1 MVLGNGLVGKRF
13 HSYSEEDQFLIFA
26 SGVSNS
32 KTTNQE
38 VYDREIK
45 LLRQT
50 VREHIDRS
58 IVYFSTCS
66 IYDPDEKNS
75 EYVRHK
81 QNIEEFIQ
89 TNARQYNIF
98 RVSNLAGNSSNPN
111 TVLNFF
117 YYHIKNDINFNLWIN
132 ACRNLIDIDDA
143 YVIIDHLLKTQVFP
157 NQIVNIANPINHPVK
172 EIISTIESF
181 LDVKSNYIE
190 INKGNCFEID
200 ISLMKPVADDL
211 KIKFTPDYLPA
222 LLRKYFRVV

>member
-98 RVSNLAGNSSNPN
+98 RV
-111 TVLNFF
+111 
-117 YYHIKNDINFNLWIN
+117 
-132 ACRNLIDIDDA
+132 
-143 YVIIDHLLKTQVFP
+143 
-157 NQIVNIANPINHPVK
+157 
-172 EIISTIESF
+172 
-181 LDVKSNYIE
+181 YIE

-222 LLRKYFRVV
+222 LLRKYF

>member
-1 MVLGNGLVGKRF
+1 MVGKRF
-13 HSYSEEDQFLIFA
+13 YSYSEEDKFLIFA

-50 VREHIDRS
+50 VREYGDKS
-58 IVYFSTCS
+58 IIYFSTCS

-89 TNARQYNIF
+89 ANARQYNIF
-98 RVSNLAGNSSNPN
+98 RVSNLAGHSSNPN

-117 YYHIKNDINFNLWIN
+117 YYHIKNDINFNLWIR

-143 YVIIDHLLKTQVFP
+143 YLIIDYILKNHLFP
-157 NQIVNIANPINHPVK
+157 NQIVNIANPVNHAVK
-172 EIISTIESF
+172 EIIAAIELF
-181 LDVKSNYIE
+181 LNIKSNYIE
-190 INKGNCFEID
+190 IAKGNCFDID

-211 KIKFTPDYLPA
+211 EIKFNPGYLNG
-222 LLRKYFRVV
+222 LLRKYF

>member
-38 VYDREIK
+38 VYEREIK
-45 LLRQT
+45 LLRQA
-50 VREHIDRS
+50 VREHVDRS
-58 IVYFSTCS
+58 IIYFSTCS

-89 TNARQYNIF
+89 ANARQYNIF

-117 YYHIKNDINFNLWIN
+117 YYHIKNDINFNLWIR

-143 YVIIDHLLKTQVFP
+143 YLIIDHILKNQLFP
-157 NQIVNIANPINHPVK
+157 NQIVNIANPVNHPVK
-172 EIISTIESF
+172 EIVAAIESF
-181 LDVKSNYIE
+181 LNIKSNYIE
-190 INKGNCFEID
+190 IIKGNCFEIE
-200 ISLMKPVADDL
+200 ISPMKQVADDL
-211 KIKFTPDYLPA
+211 EIKFNPDYLDG
-222 LLRKYFRVV
+222 LLRKYF

>member
-1 MVLGNGLVGKRF
+1 MVGKRF
-13 HSYSEEDQFLIFA
+13 HSYSEEDKFLIFA

-45 LLRQT
+45 LLKQA
-50 VREHIDRS
+50 VREHVDRS

-117 YYHIKNDINFNLWIN
+117 YYHIKNDINFNLWIR

-143 YVIIDHLLKTQVFP
+143 YLVIDHILKNQLFP
-157 NQIVNIANPINHPVK
+157 NQIVNIANPVNHPVK
-172 EIISTIESF
+172 EIVAAIESF
-181 LDVKSNYIE
+181 LNIKSNYIE
-190 INKGNCFEID
+190 IIKGDCFEID
-200 ISLMKPVADDL
+200 ISLMKQVADDL
-211 KIKFTPDYLPA
+211 KIKFNPDYLDS
-222 LLRKYFRVV
+222 LLRKYF

>member
-1 MVLGNGLVGKRF
+1 MVGKRF

-38 VYDREIK
+38 VYEREIK
-45 LLRQT
+45 LLRQA
-50 VREHIDRS
+50 VREHVDRS
-58 IVYFSTCS
+58 IIYFSTCS

-75 EYVRHK
+75 EYVRHE

-89 TNARQYNIF
+89 ANARQYNIF

-117 YYHIKNDINFNLWIN
+117 YYHIKNDINFNLWIR

-143 YVIIDHLLKTQVFP
+143 YLIIDHILKNQLFP
-157 NQIVNIANPINHPVK
+157 NQIVNIANPVNHPVK
-172 EIISTIESF
+172 EIVAAIESF
-181 LDVKSNYIE
+181 LNIKSNYIE
-190 INKGNCFEID
+190 IIKGNCFEIE
-200 ISLMKPVADDL
+200 ISPMKQVADDL
-211 KIKFTPDYLPA
+211 EIKFNPDYLDG
-222 LLRKYFRVV
+222 LLRKYF